1 MNEISQFDVYP
12 MTQTDKLLDWL
23 GMACFF
29 TTLEKVRATGR
40 FPCLQSPRKNKL
52 LHSVQIAE
60 IFHTSSLQGGPTT
73 SQYLMDQVL
82 CPHAPYAAAFLDD
95 VIINSDTRTEHTLW
109 VAYDP
114 GGSWPTRRSVQ
125 LNGGSYSIWGTT

>member
-1 MNEISQFDVYP
+1 
-12 MTQTDKLLDWL
+12 MTQIDKLLDWL

-52 LHSVQIAE
+52 LHSVQNAE
-60 IFHTSSLQGGPTT
+60 IFHTSSLYGGPTT

-114 GGSWPTRRSVQ
+114 GVPEAGRAHGQPGEVCS
-125 LNGGSYSIWGTT
+125 